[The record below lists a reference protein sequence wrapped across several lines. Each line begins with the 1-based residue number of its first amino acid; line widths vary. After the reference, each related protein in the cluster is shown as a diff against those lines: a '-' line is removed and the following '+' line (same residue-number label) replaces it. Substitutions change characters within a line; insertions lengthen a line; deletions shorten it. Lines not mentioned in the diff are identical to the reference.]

1 MSNNIFPLETKHFFI
16 LPQNEEKPLEEE
28 WNVCLKDG
36 DQKRVGNISFEDAVL
51 HGELQISVNLDPEYN
66 KADYNREIFFAMSNF
81 AFQSQEVREISTK
94 CNYEEENRVRGLEKA
109 GYVRR
114 ETIDGIHHYSIKKQK
129 SSWTGL
135 YVFVGLIAGFIIGIT
150 VSNLWMGTAIGV
162 VSGIIVGLIMD
173 KRDSEPQRQ

>member
-1 MSNNIFPLETKHFFI
+1 MSNSLFPIETKHFSI
-16 LPQNEEKPLEEE
+16 RPQNEEKPLEEK

-36 DQKRVGNISFEDAVL
+36 DQKKVGNISFEDAVL
-51 HGELQISVNLDPEYN
+51 HGELQISVMLEPEFN
-66 KADYNREIFFAMSNF
+66 KADYNKEIFFAMSNF
-81 AFQSQEVREISTK
+81 AFQSDNVREISTK

-129 SSWTGL
+129 SSWTGV

-162 VSGIIVGLIMD
+162 VSGIIVGFLMD
-173 KRDSEPQRQ
+173 KRDSEPERQ

>member
-1 MSNNIFPLETKHFFI
+1 MSNNLFPIETKHFFI
-16 LPQNEEKPLEEE
+16 LAQNEEKPLEEG

-36 DQKRVGNISFEDAVL
+36 DQNKIGSISFEDAVL
-51 HGELQISVNLDPEYN
+51 HGELQISVMLEPEFN
-66 KADYNREIFFAMSNF
+66 KADYNKEIFFAMSNF
-81 AFQSQEVREISTK
+81 AFQSDNVREISTK

-129 SSWTGL
+129 SSWTGV

-173 KRDSEPQRQ
+173 KRDSEPERQ